1 MKKNYVNGVFA
12 GVMLAL
18 SAITMPV
25 NMANAVELQ
34 KEKPAMS
41 AMQNDPSLKPKKDA
55 VLVTTGKFKRV
66 THNTKGTA
74 TIYENTD
81 GTRELHIT
89 DFSTEAGPA
98 LRVYLVAAGDARDNT
113 SVKKAGYLDLGA
125 LKKRNGHLVLSVPK
139 GIDLWKYRA
148 VTIWCDKFD
157 VNFGTAPLAAK
168 Q

>member
-1 MKKNYVNGVFA
+1 MKLQNVLTLMAAAVALTTVPLPTYAQDKMGDSKA
-12 GVMLAL
+12 GKPGA
-18 SAITMPV
+18 
-25 NMANAVELQ
+25 MAMAQE
-34 KEKPAMS
+34 
-41 AMQNDPSLKPKKDA
+41 PKKDA

-74 TIYENTD
+74 TIYENVD
-81 GTRELHIT
+81 GTRELHIKQ
-89 DFSTEAGPA
+89 FSTEAGPA
-98 LRVYLVAAGDARDNT
+98 LRVYLVAAGDATDSA
-113 SVKKAGYLDLGA
+113 SVTKAGFIDLGA
-125 LKKRNGHLVLSVPK
+125 LKKRSGHLVLSVPK